1 MKIVEFWILEG
12 KSKTVVIYNTG
23 KSEKFSLNETDL
35 YENNNN
41 IKKIYKFISVDDL
54 LTILAVNNTDPDI
67 INDFKQKIVNLKHKR
82 KQFFSQN
89 SNE

>member
-1 MKIVEFWILEG
+1 M
-12 KSKTVVIYNTG
+12 
-23 KSEKFSLNETDL
+23 NETDL

>member
-1 MKIVEFWILEG
+1 M
-12 KSKTVVIYNTG
+12 
-23 KSEKFSLNETDL
+23 NETDL

-67 INDFKQKIVNLKHKR
+67 IIDFKQKIVNLKHKR